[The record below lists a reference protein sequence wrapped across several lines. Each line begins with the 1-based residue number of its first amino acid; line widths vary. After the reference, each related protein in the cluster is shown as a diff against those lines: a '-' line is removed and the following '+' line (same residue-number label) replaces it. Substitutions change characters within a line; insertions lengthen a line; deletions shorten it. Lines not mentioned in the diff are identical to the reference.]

1 MHILYVAD
9 GDSKYG
15 APHSL
20 FQLISEIKKIDPS
33 IKVSIALT
41 KNSDRAE
48 DYKKAGCDVYRV
60 SYEPFCQGIPYE
72 YWKIPIKLV
81 FRGILYLYGRCVS
94 IRQLEKQ
101 LDMEEVDLIH
111 SNSSREDF
119 GARIAGKY
127 GIPLIWHIREFGD
140 LDYHCFHYL
149 KNYIGLMNQTA
160 TEMIAVSKAVK
171 EHWVSKGILE
181 SKITSIYNGV
191 KEKKQVKK
199 QYPKEKDMIRLV
211 MLGLLNW
218 AKGQHQIIKAM
229 AALTEDELKRVRLD
243 IVGDGTAEYTHTLK
257 RLIRENHLEEQVSL
271 LGYQKDF
278 DRNLYRYDCGIMCSK
293 CEGFGRVT
301 AEYMMAGLPVIAS
314 DTGANPELIKDKFN
328 GLLYRYNDIGDLA
341 DKIRYLLNH
350 EDLIEEFGRNAY
362 SCAAEKYTIS
372 FHALKIYEEYKKVLK
387 EKRN

>member
-9 GDSKYG
+9 GDPKYG
-15 APHSL
+15 ARHSL
-20 FQLISEIKKIDPS
+20 LQLVSEIKKTDPS

-48 DYKKAGCDVYRV
+48 DYRKAGCDVYRI
-60 SYEPFCQGIPYE
+60 SYEPFGQAIPHKR
-72 YWKIPIKLV
+72 WKRPIKWI
-81 FRGILYLYGRCVS
+81 FCGILYLYGCCVS
-94 IRQLEKQ
+94 IRQLKKQ

-119 GARIAGKY
+119 GARIARKY
-127 GIPLIWHIREFGD
+127 GIPLIWHIREFD
-140 LDYHCFHYL
+140 NLHYRCFHYRR
-149 KNYIGLMNQTA
+149 NYIGFMNQTA
-160 TEMIAVSKAVK
+160 TEMIAVSEAMKR
-171 EHWVSKGILE
+171 HWISRGIQE
-181 SKITSIYNGV
+181 SKIISIYNGV
-191 KEKKQVKK
+191 KENKRVKQR
-199 QYPKEKDMIRLV
+199 YPKEKETLRFV
-211 MLGLLNW
+211 MLGMLDW
-218 AKGQHQIIKAM
+218 SKGQHQIIKAM
-229 AALTEDELKRVRLD
+229 AALTEDELKRTRLD

-278 DRNLYRYDCGIMCSK
+278 DRDLYRYDCGIMCSK